1 MKLLMQNAVTFT
13 LTPSSGKNNEF
24 TKILVESGKLY
35 IVHGV
40 EPFFKRCRFLHF
52 CLLMGVVQSTH
63 FCSRAVNC
71 CFTWIEKVFE
81 ALVLVWRF
89 ATNTSSMAAWV
100 PYELNPHVVNY
111 RVRSLVSQIIR
122 MLRDTSKLPLFQ
134 TMTMTLTDMTSTKVQ
149 IFWEGHK
156 IWKKISHHIWCTI

>member
-1 MKLLMQNAVTFT
+1 MRR
-13 LTPSSGKNNEF
+13 
-24 TKILVESGKLY
+24 ESFGVIHDPEIDDRKGP
-35 IVHGV
+35 VFSEKWHNV

-111 RVRSLVSQIIR
+111 RVRSLVSQIIH
-122 MLRDTSKLPLFQ
+122 MLRDTSTSPLP
-134 TMTMTLTDMTSTKVQ
+134 KI
-149 IFWEGHK
+149 IFDALLIYQDNTWNL
-156 IWKKISHHIWCTI
+156 WKCYIHTT

>member
-1 MKLLMQNAVTFT
+1 MFVI
-13 LTPSSGKNNEF
+13 NNF
-24 TKILVESGKLY
+24 YIRTSISK
-35 IVHGV
+35 IVHFKNHVAKFWFFLVYLHWPKMPKRKFQCNFCDPWSIGFIMK
-40 EPFFKRCRFLHF
+40 PFYQNSL
-52 CLLMGVVQSTH
+52 
-63 FCSRAVNC
+63 
-71 CFTWIEKVFE
+71 TWWKIYWHGWR
-81 ALVLVWRF
+81 LLVWRF

-156 IWKKISHHIWCTI
+156 I